1 MKEAT
6 APVMTPAP
14 SPLTNSAATLMP
26 AMSVQQAI
34 ERYQL
39 LISYVKELM
48 RDGIDFGAVPGTD
61 KPTLL
66 KPGAEK
72 LCTFFGLTK
81 RFTIIDKVEDWTGK
95 EHGNETFFFYLYR
108 CALYHGDRLIAESD
122 GSANSWENRYR
133 WRWVKE
139 DEVPP
144 QLNKAQL
151 RTRATN
157 VSEFGF
163 AIDKAETGG
172 QYGKPASYWQMWR
185 EAIESG
191 EARRIEKS
199 TRAGK
204 PMLAYELAS
213 KLYRVPNDDV
223 ASQVNTLQKMAQKRS
238 LIAATLLAVNAS
250 EFFTQDVEDLAVD
263 YEIAP
268 VEMRPMVQAQPQQL
282 AQPAAEAQPEPCS
295 EPRVEPQAETAPAAR
310 AEQRTEQRAESKP
323 GFRPIEELLETK
335 PEPKPAPQ
343 LIAQPKPPMA
353 TPKVEVK
360 PEAKANSGSGNGNG
374 ARKAPTEESATE
386 FWKRVNATKIKKD
399 EAMPIAQRA
408 ISGEIT
414 WEAAIAQL
422 PAAA

>member
-6 APVMTPAP
+6 APAFTPAP

-39 LISYVKELM
+39 LISFVKELM
-48 RDGIDFGAVPGTD
+48 REGIDFGAVPGTE

-81 RFTIIDKVEDWTGK
+81 RFTIIDKTEDWTGK
-95 EHGNETFFFYLYR
+95 EHGGETFFNYLYR
-108 CALYHGDRLIAESD
+108 CSLYHGDRLIAESD

-139 DEVPP
+139 EEVPP
-144 QLNKAQL
+144 QLNKAHL
-151 RTRATN
+151 KTRATN
-157 VSEFGF
+157 LTEFGF

-185 EAIESG
+185 DAIESG

-204 PMLAYELAS
+204 PMLAYELAG
-213 KLYRVPNDDV
+213 KLYRIPNDDV
-223 ASQVNTLQKMAQKRS
+223 SSQVNTLQKMAQKRS

-250 EFFTQDVEDLAVD
+250 EFFTQDVEDLASD

-268 VEMRPMVQAQPQQL
+268 VEVRPMIQAPQPTV
-282 AQPAAEAQPEPCS
+282 EAQPEP
-295 EPRVEPQAETAPAAR
+295 R
-310 AEQRTEQRAESKP
+310 AEQRNEQRLEQSAEPKRA
-323 GFRPIEELLETK
+323 FRPIEELLETN

-343 LIAQPKPPMA
+343 PAPRVVERPVEKPA
-353 TPKVEVK
+353 EARVEAK
-360 PEAKANSGSGNGNG
+360 PEPKANGN
-374 ARKAPTEESATE
+374 ATRKATTDESATE
-386 FWKRVNATKIKKD
+386 FWKRVNATKMKRD
-399 EAMPIAQRA
+399 DAMPIAQRA